1 MSSIFVLIGIVL
13 IASCDDPKKWLLVL
27 DKSSVSGTK
36 ACCTQ
41 GSLVSYVRAQVAQ
54 LFGQFWFSFSFVST
68 QEHFSFANAG
78 SMLDLHMRTVP
89 SASSTRNGSTVTKKA
104 SNAHLRGGSCIC
116 TSTSRGSGIGVDYGL
131 LKSEVM
137 SICVRVS
144 SFGVLL
150 VKVYLVVLAST
161 MQSALIILYW

>member
-1 MSSIFVLIGIVL
+1 
-13 IASCDDPKKWLLVL
+13 
-27 DKSSVSGTK
+27 
-36 ACCTQ
+36 
-41 GSLVSYVRAQVAQ
+41 
-54 LFGQFWFSFSFVST
+54 
-68 QEHFSFANAG
+68 
-78 SMLDLHMRTVP
+78 MRTVP

-161 MQSALIILYW
+161 MQSALSILYL